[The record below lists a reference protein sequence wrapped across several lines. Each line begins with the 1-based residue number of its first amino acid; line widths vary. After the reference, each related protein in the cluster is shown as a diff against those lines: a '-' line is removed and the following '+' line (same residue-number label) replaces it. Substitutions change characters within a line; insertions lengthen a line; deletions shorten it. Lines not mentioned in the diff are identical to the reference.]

1 MAIELLMPQL
11 GLTMNEGTITEWAK
25 KEGDSVSKGDILF
38 YVENDKAVIPFEAQN
53 DGVLARI
60 LVNPMKTV
68 PVGTVVGM
76 LAAHGETIQLQPEK
90 LRRLLRL
97 KAKQQLPLKFPL
109 LLQNSNPRKN
119 RRPLNQKNPGS
130 DSNCDKTRN
139 ETRTEPPFYPR
150 FTIRKKDC
158 HGTRH

>member
-1 MAIELLMPQL
+1 MGQ
-11 GLTMNEGTITEWAK
+11 

-119 RRPLNQKNPGS
+119 RRPLNQKIQVRFKLRQNQKRDQNRAPI
-130 DSNCDKTRN
+130 
-139 ETRTEPPFYPR
+139 YPR

>member
-25 KEGDSVSKGDILF
+25 KEGDSVSKGDISF

-90 LRRLLRL
+90 
-97 KAKQQLPLKFPL
+97 
-109 LLQNSNPRKN
+109 NS
-119 RRPLNQKNPGS
+119 GAF
-130 DSNCDKTRN
+130 CA
-139 ETRTEPPFYPR
+139 
-150 FTIRKKDC
+150 
-158 HGTRH
+158 